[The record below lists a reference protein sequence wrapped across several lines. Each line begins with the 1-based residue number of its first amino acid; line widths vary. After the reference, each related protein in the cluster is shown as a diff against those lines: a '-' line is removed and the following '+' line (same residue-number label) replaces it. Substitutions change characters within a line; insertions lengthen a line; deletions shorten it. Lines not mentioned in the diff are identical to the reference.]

1 MADARDKIDLC
12 PASQPLSAVF
22 RHRPLAVLYWPVCYT
37 ATWQAMN
44 HGGLSANPCRNAGCD
59 RMLPLLPLGAEPSH
73 GLCCVAC
80 RHGSHTRHCDRSHR
94 HRLRG
99 VVSLCRT
106 PGCSLRVQVGHTS
119 CCSLCRQ
126 SLGSAHS
133 STCAGRQMVI
143 ATSLQAT
150 TAPIVTTAA
159 AADTAAMAPTAV
171 SPHAWITAMPQTGSA
186 HSATVDSAGIQR
198 NESPAMQGP
207 AGDSPGRSTSTGEQA
222 TSSGSQTIPTPRT
235 QGSYVVFLNDLDDE
249 PMWLA
254 SDHAGPVMAESH
266 DIDTEADGATSETSA
281 ADLDLFGMD

>member
-1 MADARDKIDLC
+1 
-12 PASQPLSAVF
+12 
-22 RHRPLAVLYWPVCYT
+22 
-37 ATWQAMN
+37 
-44 HGGLSANPCRNAGCD
+44 
-59 RMLPLLPLGAEPSH
+59 
-73 GLCCVAC
+73 
-80 RHGSHTRHCDRSHR
+80 
-94 HRLRG
+94 
-99 VVSLCRT
+99 
-106 PGCSLRVQVGHTS
+106 
-119 CCSLCRQ
+119 
-126 SLGSAHS
+126 
-133 STCAGRQMVI
+133 MVI